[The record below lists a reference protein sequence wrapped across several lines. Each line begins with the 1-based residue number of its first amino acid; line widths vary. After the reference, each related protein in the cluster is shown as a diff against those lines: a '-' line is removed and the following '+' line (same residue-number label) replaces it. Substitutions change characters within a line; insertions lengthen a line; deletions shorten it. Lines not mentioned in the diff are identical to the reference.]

1 MGRARLTTL
10 ALFAAVVAVAA
21 GLPAAAEP
29 TVVGS
34 VKTAEGTCFVV
45 RGETQ
50 FPVQAGER
58 LFLADT
64 LRTGANGR
72 LGVILRDDT
81 VLSLGPGTELS
92 VERFTFEPARGEL
105 EMVLRMLKGMAS
117 YISGQIAKLA
127 PDAVRFET
135 PVATIGVRGTRFL
148 ARVTPE

>member
-1 MGRARLTTL
+1 MGKAHLIAV
-10 ALFAAVVAVAA
+10 ALFALTLATA
-21 GLPAAAEP
+21 LPAAAEP
-29 TVVGS
+29 AVVGS

-45 RGETQ
+45 RGGTQ
-50 FPVQAGER
+50 LPVQAGER

-64 LRTGANGR
+64 LRTGADGR
-72 LGVILRDDT
+72 LGAILRDDT
-81 VLSLGPGTELS
+81 ALSLGPDTVLS
-92 VERFTFEPARGEL
+92 VERFAFEPARGDL